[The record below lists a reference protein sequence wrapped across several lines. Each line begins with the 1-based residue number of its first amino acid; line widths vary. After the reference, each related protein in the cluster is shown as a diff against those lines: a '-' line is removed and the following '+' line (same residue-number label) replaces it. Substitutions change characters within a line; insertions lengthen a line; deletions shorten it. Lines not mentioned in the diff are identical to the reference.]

1 MNKPKIGDIIY
12 TLDRSCYCVIDQII
26 EKNNG
31 DFEYRGIW
39 SDDGKRNGVLLS
51 DYIYDDETIMDYVV
65 PKEIAESSLFKIMN
79 EIDWQLINFMLN

>member
-12 TLDRSCYCVIDQII
+12 TLDRSSYCVIDEII
-26 EKNNG
+26 KKNYG
-31 DFEYRGIW
+31 DFEYRGVW

-51 DYIYDDETIMDYVV
+51 DYIYDDDDESIMDYVV

-79 EIDWQLINFMLN
+79 EID